1 MIGMK
6 EARNHLCGFI
16 DCPSCH
22 EYVPAKER
30 KCFIQKAKSPEEEK
44 EKRKKNQSEELRLF

>member
-6 EARNHLCGFI
+6 EERNHLCGFI